1 MLNRERIKEE
11 MRHRGM
17 DMAQW
22 CRLRG
27 LEYAALHRVFRGQAS
42 DAAEQAVC
50 KALEAD
56 GLLFKESERAAE
68 EVPDC
73 PDWKNA
79 VFWSFREASRYLG
92 VKESKLRR
100 WAASGTEGFP
110 CAMRIGGSR
119 NMMLSRRA
127 VQSWAETVIQKMKG

>member
-27 LEYAALHRVFRGQAS
+27 IEYAALHRVFRGLAS
-42 DAAEQAVC
+42 DAAKQAVC

-56 GLLFKESERAAE
+56 GLLFEESEMSAAE
-68 EVPDC
+68 EV

-92 VKESKLRR
+92 IRESKIRV
-100 WAASGTEGFP
+100 WAASGAEGFP
-110 CAMRIGGSR
+110 CAMRIGGGR
-119 NMMLSRRA
+119 TQMLSRRA
-127 VQSWAETVIQKMKG
+127 VQSWAETVLQKMKG